1 MLRNVVMSV
10 DKIKHTVLGV
20 VAVSLYLASSAVFA
34 ALSDMPLNLTQGV
47 TETSQ
52 KVYDLHMII
61 LYIVTVIGILV
72 FSVMCWSIFH
82 HRKSRGAVAAQFHH
96 STAAEIAWTIIP
108 IIILVAMAIPATK
121 TLIFMEQTGDAEM
134 TLKVT
139 GYQWKWKYDYL
150 DEGVTVWSALDQ
162 ASNEARQMNSG
173 IDPSTVE
180 NYLLNV
186 DNPIVLPINTKIRIL
201 TTAAD
206 VIHAWWVPDLGW
218 KRDAI
223 PGFINDNWTNI
234 KEPGVYRGQCAELC
248 GKDHGYMPIVVH
260 AVSKEDYAAWI
271 EEQKAAAVAAADGA
285 NREWAKDELLAK
297 GKDVYA
303 ANCVSCHQANG
314 NGVDG
319 LFPALNGSAIVNGDA
334 AAMIDIVL
342 NGKNLMPPFKDQLND
357 ADLAA
362 VITHERNSWDNT
374 AKDIIQPADVKA
386 AR

>member
-1 MLRNVVMSV
+1 MSV